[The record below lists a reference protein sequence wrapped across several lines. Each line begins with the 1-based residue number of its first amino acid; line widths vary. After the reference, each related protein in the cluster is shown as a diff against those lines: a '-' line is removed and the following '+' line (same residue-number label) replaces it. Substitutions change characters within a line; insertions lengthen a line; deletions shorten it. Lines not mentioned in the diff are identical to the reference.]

1 MSSPIAEGKVVGIY
15 YTLKNDAGEVL
26 DTNRKGGKPLAYL
39 HGAGNILPGLERA
52 LLGKVKND
60 DVEVHLE
67 AADAYGEVNPEAVR
81 QVPRASFPAHAEI
94 VPGMRFTGQDAS
106 GRQVPVAVQSIEG
119 DQVTVDHNHPLAGQR
134 LHFSVTVVGVRD
146 ATDEE
151 RQHGHPH
158 GPGGH
163 AH

>member
-1 MSSPIAEGKVVGIY
+1 MSIPIAEGKVVGIY

-26 DTNRKGGKPLAYL
+26 DTNRKGGKPMAYL

-52 LLGKVKND
+52 LLGKCKDD

-67 AADAYGEVNPEAVR
+67 PADAYGESNPEAIR
-81 QVPRASFPAHAEI
+81 QVPRSSFPEDMEI
-94 VPGMRFTGQDAS
+94 TQGMRFTAQDAS
-106 GRQVPVAVQSIEG
+106 GRSLPVQVKSVEG
-119 DQVTVDHNHPLAGQR
+119 EEITVDHNHPLAGQR
-134 LHFSVTVVGVRD
+134 LHFQVTVAGVRE
-146 ATDEE
+146 ANEEE

>member
-1 MSSPIAEGKVVGIY
+1 MSAPIAAGKVVGIY

-60 DVEVHLE
+60 EVDVQLE
-67 AADAYGEVNPEAVR
+67 AADAYGEPDPAAIR
-81 QVPRASFPAHAEI
+81 QVPLSSFPAGAQI
-94 VPGMRFTGQDAS
+94 APGVRFSGQDAS
-106 GRQVPVAVQSIEG
+106 GRSLAARVKSIEG

-134 LHFSVTVVGVRD
+134 LHFSVTIVGVRD
-146 ATDEE
+146 AKDEE